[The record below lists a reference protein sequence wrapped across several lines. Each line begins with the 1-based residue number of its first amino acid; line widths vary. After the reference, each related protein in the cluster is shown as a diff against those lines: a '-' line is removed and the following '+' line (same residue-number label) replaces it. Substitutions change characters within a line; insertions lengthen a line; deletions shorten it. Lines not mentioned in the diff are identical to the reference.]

1 MINIPQKPQS
11 PSNEPI
17 DRYPHIKRFVDR
29 VRGTD
34 LTANRPVVFT
44 AQDVKD
50 LSADITKL
58 LLDLSNAKNQPAA
71 ASLDLENLQISGG
84 GFKQ

>member
-1 MINIPQKPQS
+1 MISNQPRPQPAQS
-11 PSNEPI
+11 EPI

-34 LTANRPVVFT
+34 LTSNKPVVFT

-58 LLDLSNAKNQPAA
+58 LLDLSNAKSSATSAEIN
-71 ASLDLENLQISGG
+71 LDNLQISGG
-84 GFKQ
+84 SFK

>member
-1 MINIPQKPQS
+1 MIKPQQNK
-11 PSNEPI
+11 PQLGLETI

-58 LLDLSNAKNQPAA
+58 LLDLSNARAGSGQ

-84 GFKQ
+84 SFK

>member
-1 MINIPQKPQS
+1 MINPQQKPQ
-11 PSNEPI
+11 PLTTEPL

-58 LLDLSNAKNQPAA
+58 LLDLSNARAGSGQ

-84 GFKQ
+84 SFK